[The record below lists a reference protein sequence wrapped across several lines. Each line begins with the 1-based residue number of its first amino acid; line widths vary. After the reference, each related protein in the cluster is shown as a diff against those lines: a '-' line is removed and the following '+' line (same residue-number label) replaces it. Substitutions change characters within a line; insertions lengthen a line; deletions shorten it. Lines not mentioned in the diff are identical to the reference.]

1 MHDPAASKNPAH
13 MNQSTSSVF
22 MVRPH
27 SFRKNEETAT
37 NNHYQR
43 DIAQASPEE
52 SSNRQRRVRRFGGQ
66 LRAAGIEVVVFDEAE
81 PHETPDALFP
91 NNWISTHAD
100 GTSPCTPCSLPTGG
114 PSVEKTFLWCSN
126 INLAST
132 CGKSSISPNSNP
144 TTNSWRGREHC
155 ARPNQPKGVRR
166 FE

>member
-1 MHDPAASKNPAH
+1 
-13 MNQSTSSVF
+13 

-52 SSNRQRRVRRFGGQ
+52 IIERAQEEFDGLVDQ
-66 LRAAGIEVVVFDEAE
+66 LKAAGIEVVVFDEAE

-100 GTSPCTPCSLPTGG
+100 GTVALYPMFAPNRRTERREDVPLVRDNYVLSGLEVPAGEHQVQLTFEPEGWGTAKLLSRAGSL
-114 PSVEKTFLWCSN
+114 L
-126 INLAST
+126 LAALL
-132 CGKSSISPNSNP
+132 GLSIRFGS
-144 TTNSWRGREHC
+144 RES
-155 ARPNQPKGVRR
+155 QG
-166 FE
+166 